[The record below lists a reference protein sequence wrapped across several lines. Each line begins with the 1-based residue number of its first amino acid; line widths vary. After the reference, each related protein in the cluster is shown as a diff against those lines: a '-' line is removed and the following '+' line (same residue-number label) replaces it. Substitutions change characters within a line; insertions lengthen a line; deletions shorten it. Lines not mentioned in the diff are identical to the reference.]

1 MSEDRVMEPI
11 APTSPMRLR
20 HYRTHEEMENAVR
33 WLETLHKT
41 ALVILWP
48 VAAIALAR
56 WYAKRQ

>member
-1 MSEDRVMEPI
+1 MEPI
-11 APTSPMRLR
+11 ASTGMRLR
-20 HYRTHEEMENAVR
+20 HYRTHEDLEDAVHR
-33 WLETLHKT
+33 LDRLHRV